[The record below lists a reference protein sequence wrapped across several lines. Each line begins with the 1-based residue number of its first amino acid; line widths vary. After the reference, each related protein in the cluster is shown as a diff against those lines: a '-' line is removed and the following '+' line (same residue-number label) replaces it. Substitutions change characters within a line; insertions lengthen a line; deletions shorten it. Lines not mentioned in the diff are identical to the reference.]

1 MFKGSSSYTPCP
13 PGLLTIRRN
22 SSRSIG
28 GESNGGTTGYM
39 PFFTDWPGDRE
50 DPRLP
55 CHLMPLA
62 RNKGFFGR
70 KEILEDLENAL
81 LPAKGDEKSVTGSA
95 ALKSFAICGPGG
107 MKSAV
112 PRQYYETLLILLHL
126 GIGKTQIAVEYI
138 HSRKNYYDAVLWV
151 QADEPTKLAQGFYH
165 IAIKLGLVKENSA
178 DSRDHVITREA
189 VKSWLKDPVKSYSL
203 GKAHEPELATWVL
216 VFDNLDDLNILYD
229 FWPFDSPGSVII
241 TSRDPLSKSYLS
253 GKGTKV
259 DAFNPEE
266 ATEFLLKL
274 THREEEAEE
283 RSSGNIVAV
292 RLGGLPLA
300 LTQMAG
306 VIARRDLSFSEFLQV
321 YDEESSHKDLF
332 NLHFPYASDGSGY
345 QHTLASVWAL
355 ETLNESTTLLD
366 ILSLLDSDGIQER
379 ILEGPRGAASLSLA
393 GYPMTNAAYQVART
407 ELQTRSLITRD
418 RGTKKMTMHRLIQD
432 AARAKMSAER
442 FDTVFRVAVTLLSSV
457 WPFEEVNPT
466 LLLRGKR
473 H

>member
-1 MFKGSSSYTPCP
+1 MA
-13 PGLLTIRRN
+13 L
-22 SSRSIG
+22 
-28 GESNGGTTGYM
+28 
-39 PFFTDWPGDRE
+39 FTDAPGDRE
-50 DPRLP
+50 DPHLP

-70 KEILEDLENAL
+70 KEVLEDLENAL
-81 LPAKGDEKSVTGSA
+81 LPTKEDGYHGIEPA

-107 MKSAV
+107 MKPAL
-112 PRQYYETLLILLHL
+112 PPQYHQSLLILLCL

-138 HSRKNYYDAVLWV
+138 HSRKSYYDAILWV
-151 QADEPTKLAQGFYH
+151 QADEHTKLAQGFYH
-165 IAIKLGLVKENSA
+165 IAIKLGLVKEHSA
-178 DSRDHVITREA
+178 DARDHAITREA
-189 VKSWLKDPVKSYSL
+189 VKSWLKNPVKSYTH
-203 GKAHEPELATWVL
+203 GKAHEPEIATWVL
-216 VFDNLDDLNILYD
+216 VFDNLDDLTILRD

-241 TSRDPLSKSYLS
+241 TSRDPLSKTHWTEN
-253 GKGTKV
+253 GTNV
-259 DAFNPEE
+259 NAFNPEE

-274 THREEEAEE
+274 THREEEIEE

-292 RLGGLPLA
+292 KLGGLPLA

-306 VIARRDLSFSEFLQV
+306 VIVRRDLSFLEFLQV

-355 ETLNESTTLLD
+355 ETLSESTTLLD

-379 ILEGPRGAASLSLA
+379 VLEDPRGDTSLSLA

-418 RGTKKMTMHRLIQD
+418 RGTKKITMHRLIQD
-432 AARAKMSAER
+432 AARAKMSAEK
-442 FDTVFRVAVTLLSSV
+442 FDTVFRVAVTLLTSV
-457 WPFEEVNPT
+457 WPFEEVKS
-466 LLLRGKR
+466 LLILKKQCTS
-473 H
+473 

>member
-1 MFKGSSSYTPCP
+1 MRSNTS
-13 PGLLTIRRN
+13 RN
-22 SSRSIG
+22 LG
-28 GESNGGTTGYM
+28 GESNGGSPGYM
-39 PFFTDWPGDRE
+39 PFFADSPADRE
-50 DPRLP
+50 DPHLP

-81 LPAKGDEKSVTGSA
+81 LPTKGDGYSGIGQA

-107 MKSAV
+107 MKPA
-112 PRQYYETLLILLHL
+112 PLPQYRRSLLILLYL

-138 HSRKNYYDAVLWV
+138 HSRKDYYDAILWV
-151 QADEPTKLAQGFYH
+151 QADEHAKLAQGFYH
-165 IAIKLGLVKENSA
+165 IAINLGLVKEHTA
-178 DSRDHVITREA
+178 DARDHVITREA
-189 VKSWLKDPVKSYSL
+189 VKSWLKDPVKSYTL

-216 VFDNLDDLNILYD
+216 VFDNLDDLNILND

-241 TSRDPLSKSYLS
+241 TSRDPLSKTYPA
-253 GKGTKV
+253 GRGAKV

-274 THREEEAEE
+274 THREEEVEE
-283 RSSGNIVAV
+283 RPSGNIVAA

-306 VIARRDLSFSEFLQV
+306 VITRRDLSFSEFLQV

-379 ILEGPRGAASLSLA
+379 ILEDPRGDTSLSLA

-418 RGTKKMTMHRLIQD
+418 RGTKKITMHRLIQD

-457 WPFEEVNPT
+457 WPFEEVN
-466 LLLRGKR
+466 RFCY
-473 H
+473 